1 MPSLLSSRSSR
12 VLALVG
18 LIAVTILGAL
28 AGFLVVSW
36 FKAHYTA
43 PSTFA
48 VYALVAA
55 AVALAVLGG
64 LWFMRAPG
72 RLPK

>member
-1 MPSLLSSRSSR
+1 MPSFMSSRSGR

-18 LIAVTILGAL
+18 LVTMTIFGAL
-28 AGFLVVSW
+28 AGFLVVSL
-36 FKAHYTA
+36 FKEQYSA
-43 PSTFA
+43 PSEFA

-55 AVALAVLGG
+55 VVALAIFGG
-64 LWFMRAPG
+64 LWFLRAPG